1 MFLKHQIIV
10 IRENIED
17 VLYFLFRVMVGF
29 FFFLH
34 GTQKIFGWFSNNGPV
49 DLTSLMGV
57 AGLVEIIAGFLIVV
71 GLWTRVAA
79 FFSAGQMLVAYVM
92 MHAPQGLVPLVNR
105 GELALIYF
113 AAFLVLIIH
122 GSGKASLDQLFAK

>member
-1 MFLKHQIIV
+1 MFLKHQIV
-10 IRENIED
+10 VMREKIED

-34 GTQKIFGWFSNNGPV
+34 GAQKIFGWFSSNGPV

-57 AGLVEIIAGFLIVV
+57 AGLVEIIAGLLIMV
-71 GLWTRVAA
+71 GLWTRIASFFAA
-79 FFSAGQMLVAYVM
+79 IQMLVAYFMV
-92 MHAPQGLVPLVNR
+92 HAPQHLVPLVNK
-105 GELALIYF
+105 GELALLYF
-113 AAFLVLIIH
+113 AAFLVLIIY